1 MTSIVNAAPLV
12 VDLGTRDLSVRE
24 VPFETLKI
32 PQHLPKVYIFAEKGP
47 VGPTYIDFDMNTLV
61 DIYGEATF
69 DVTKK
74 YYTHQT
80 PFLELFA
87 SNSNNC
93 VVHRLIPSD
102 AKDVANVTIYLDVLP
117 TYVPLY
123 QKNTDGS
130 LVLDTNGDPVPVLD
144 SNNNPITVAGYKVGF
159 VTDFTVAPTGT
170 YQIGLK
176 TIRAG
181 VQTDGVNQSQQYPI
195 FEFSYVYPGEY
206 GNSLSVKLYP
216 ALQSDITTFPTS
228 ILNDSKVYPFY
239 FQFIDPFAPI
249 TGAVLFSAKQN
260 FIDPNTRVNLDLNN
274 VISKT
279 YYSLLN
285 GVKTSILNSK
295 VYYDNLELLLQ
306 QFYDAEKNLT
316 DPYRDPVINNTENN
330 IHAINFIS
338 FTSSNGSPYQ
348 SIKLVDFTG
357 SVRLTKNTKIFLRGA
372 DDGTINN
379 AVLDQLVELDTRNYL
394 PTSSGSEHE
403 YMDQVL
409 HPESIIYDSGF
420 TLNTKIALM
429 RFISKRKDTY
439 VALSTYSHD
448 TPYASLSMQQSI
460 GITLKT
466 AIELYPESDTFGTPV
481 MRGVVFVGSGTI
493 INHKYQKRIPFL
505 YELADKA
512 SKFMGAK
519 NGAWRAAFAFDRAPN
534 SVVTKLENIDIR
546 WVPAATRNNLWA
558 IGLNFP
564 LNYSINRQF
573 IPAIQTVYENDTSVL
588 NSFFTTVAISYLN
601 KVAHACHREF
611 SGSVSLTNDQLIE
624 KVNNFVENAVKDKFA
639 GFFVIKSNAHITE
652 MDALRGFSWTL
663 AIKIYANN
671 MKSVMTTYVE
681 AYNMES
687 LNQ

>member
-24 VPFETLKI
+24 VPFETLRI

-93 VVHRLIPSD
+93 VVHRLTPSD

-117 TYVPLY
+117 AYVPLY

-144 SNNNPITVAGYKVGF
+144 SSNNPITVAGYKVGF

-170 YQIGLK
+170 YQVGLK
-176 TIRAG
+176 TVRAG

-195 FEFSYVYPGEY
+195 FEFSYVYSGEY

-216 ALQSDITTFPTS
+216 ALQSDIAAFPTS

-239 FQFIDPFAPI
+239 FQYIDPFAPI
-249 TGAVLFSAKQN
+249 TGAVLFSSKQN

-295 VYYDNLELLLQ
+295 VYYGNLELLLQ

-316 DPYRDPVINNTENN
+316 DPYKDPVINNTENN

-357 SVRLTKNTKIFLRGA
+357 SVRLTKNTKIFFRGA

-394 PTSSGSEHE
+394 PTSSGSVHE

-448 TPYASLSMQQSI
+448 APYASLTMQRST

-493 INHKYQKRIPFL
+493 INHKYQKRIPFV

-519 NGAWRAAFAFDRAPN
+519 NGAWKAAFAFDRAPN
-534 SVVTKLENIDIR
+534 SVITKLENIDIR

-639 GFFVIKSNAHITE
+639 GFFVVKSNAHITE